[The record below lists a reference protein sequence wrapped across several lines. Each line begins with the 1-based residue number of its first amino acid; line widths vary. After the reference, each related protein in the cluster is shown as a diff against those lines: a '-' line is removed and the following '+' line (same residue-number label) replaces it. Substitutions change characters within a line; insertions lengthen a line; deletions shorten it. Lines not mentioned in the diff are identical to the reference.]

1 MKIEK
6 IDHLC
11 FAVKNLDK
19 AVKIYEDT
27 LGLTPDL
34 YYVEESE
41 KIRVARYNVGEVAV
55 ELIESTSP
63 DGEVA
68 KFIRRHGEGFYLISY
83 KVDDVEKS
91 LRELDEKGKKLIDKI
106 PRVMPGIRYAFL
118 EPPQRMLG
126 TLVEIIEGELDFEE
140 DT

>member
-1 MKIEK
+1 VKIEK
-6 IDHLC
+6 VDHLC
-11 FAVKNLDK
+11 FAVKDLDE
-19 AVKIYEDT
+19 AVRIYEDT

-41 KIRVARYNVGEVAV
+41 KIRVARYNVGEVAI
-55 ELIESTSP
+55 ELMESTSP

-83 KVDDVEKS
+83 KVDDVQKS
-91 LRELDEKGKKLIDKI
+91 LKELDERGKKLIDKK
-106 PRVMPGIRYAFL
+106 PRLMPGIRYAFL
-118 EPPQRMLG
+118 EPPQRMMG
-126 TLVEIIEGELDFEE
+126 TLVEIIEGDLKVEQ

>member
-11 FAVKNLDK
+11 FAVEDLDE
-19 AVKIYEDT
+19 AVKKYEDT

-41 KIRVARYNVGEVAV
+41 KVRVARYNVGEVAI
-55 ELIESTSP
+55 ELMESTSP

-91 LRELDEKGKKLIDKI
+91 LQELSKRGKKLIDKE
-106 PRVMPGIRYAFL
+106 PRLMPGIRYAFL
-118 EPPQRMLG
+118 EPPQRLMG
-126 TLVEIIEGELDFEE
+126 TLVEIIEGELDFESE
-140 DT
+140 T

>member
-11 FAVKNLDK
+11 FAVKNLDE

-41 KIRVARYNVGEVAV
+41 KIRVARYNVGEVAI
-55 ELIESTSP
+55 ELMESTSP

-68 KFIRRHGEGFYLISY
+68 RFIRRHGEGFYLISY

-91 LRELDEKGKKLIDKI
+91 LRELEEKGKKLIDKK
-106 PRVMPGIRYAFL
+106 PRLMPGIRYAFL

-126 TLVEIIEGELDFEE
+126 TLVEIIEGDLDIDSEA
-140 DT
+140 

>member
-11 FAVKNLDK
+11 FAVKDLEA
-19 AVKIYEDT
+19 AVKMYADT

-41 KIRVARYNVGEVAV
+41 KIRVARYNVGDVAV
-55 ELIESTSP
+55 ELMESTSP

-68 KFIRRHGEGFYLISY
+68 KFLRRHGEGFYLISY
-83 KVDDVEKS
+83 KVDNVQKS
-91 LRELDEKGKKLIDKI
+91 LQELTQKGKKLIDTT
-106 PRVMPGIRYAFL
+106 PRQMPGIRYAFL
-118 EPPQRMLG
+118 EPPQRLLG
-126 TLVEIIEGELDFEE
+126 TLVEIIEGDLNFDQNV
-140 DT
+140 

>member
-11 FAVKNLDK
+11 FAVKNLDE
-19 AVKIYEDT
+19 AVKVYEDT

-41 KIRVARYNVGEVAV
+41 KIRVARYNVGDVAI
-55 ELIESTSP
+55 ELMESTAP

-83 KVDDVEKS
+83 KVDDVQKS
-91 LRELDEKGKKLIDKI
+91 LEELEAKGKKLIDTK
-106 PRVMPGIRYAFL
+106 PRRMPGIRYAFL

-126 TLVEIIEGELDFEE
+126 TLVEIIEGDLNLDQ
-140 DT
+140 DA

>member
-11 FAVKNLDK
+11 FAVKNLDE

-27 LGLTPDL
+27 LGLRPDL

-41 KIRVARYNVGEVAV
+41 KIRVARYNVGGVAI
-55 ELIESTSP
+55 ELMESTTP

-83 KVDDVEKS
+83 KVDDVQKS
-91 LRELDEKGKKLIDKI
+91 LEELEAKGKKLIDKK
-106 PRVMPGIRYAFL
+106 PRQMPGIRYAFL

-126 TLVEIIEGELDFEE
+126 TLVEIIEGDLNFDQ
-140 DT
+140 DA

>member
-11 FAVKNLDK
+11 FAVKDLDE
-19 AVKIYEDT
+19 AVKKYEDT

-34 YYVEESE
+34 YYVEENE
-41 KIRVARYNVGEVAV
+41 KIRVARYNVGEVAI
-55 ELIESTSP
+55 ELMASTSP

-83 KVDDVEKS
+83 KVDDVEGS
-91 LRELDEKGKKLIDKI
+91 LRELEEKGKKLIDKK
-106 PRVMPGIRYAFL
+106 PRVIPGIRYAFL

-126 TLVEIIEGELDFEE
+126 TLVEIIEGDLDLGQ
-140 DT
+140 DV